1 MAQQKKLVVS
11 DAALPFVA
19 RGGYIF
25 ERQVVDSDI
34 DIKDGEEVLVVD
46 KKGREI
52 TVAEA
57 FV

>member
-1 MAQQKKLVVS
+1 MAHRKKLVVS

-25 ERQVVDSDI
+25 EKQVAKSDI

-57 FV
+57 FI